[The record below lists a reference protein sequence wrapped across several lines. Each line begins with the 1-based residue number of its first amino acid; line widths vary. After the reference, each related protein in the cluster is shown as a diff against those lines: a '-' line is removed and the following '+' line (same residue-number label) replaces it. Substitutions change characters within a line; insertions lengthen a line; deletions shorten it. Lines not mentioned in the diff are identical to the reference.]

1 MRCLSFLSP
10 WRDGWR
16 NLAADEYF
24 LTALSPDD
32 ILLYF
37 YVNEN
42 AVVIGRNQNAWR
54 ECNLAN
60 MEADGVQLVRRMSG
74 GGAVYHDGG
83 NLNFSFHL
91 PKSCYD
97 VERQLTVILNA
108 LRALGVEAAFTGRND
123 LTAGGKKFSGSAF
136 CARGD
141 RMLHHGTLLVS
152 ADLEKLS
159 GYLNVSEQKIKSKG
173 VTSVRA
179 RVCNLSDL
187 VSGLTTDDTR
197 RAVEEAFAAAYG
209 PWTPWRPESAKAE
222 LEALYEKHRSWT
234 WRLGESAPFTWE
246 GEKRFPWGEVQLGL
260 SVQNGVVDEAVLHT
274 DALDTQL
281 PRRVAHALAG
291 VQFSAREMSA
301 ALRSAGGG
309 ELAEL
314 AEWLE
319 ENS

>member
-1 MRCLSFLSP
+1 MRCLTYLSP

-37 YVNEN
+37 YINEN

-54 ECNLAN
+54 ECNLER

-83 NLNFSFHL
+83 NLNFSFHV
-91 PKSCYD
+91 PKDCYD

-108 LRALGVEAAFTGRND
+108 VRALGVEAAFTGRND
-123 LTAGGKKFSGSAF
+123 LTAGGKKFSGNAF

-141 RMLHHGTLLVS
+141 RRLHHGTLLVG
-152 ADLEKLS
+152 ADLEKLP
-159 GYLNVSEQKIKSKG
+159 GYLNVSERKIKAKG
-173 VTSVRA
+173 VESVRA

-187 VSGLTTDDTR
+187 VPGLTVDAAR
-197 RAVEEAFAAAYG
+197 RAVEEAYAAEYG
-209 PWTPWRPESAKAE
+209 PWAPWRPEGAQAE
-222 LEALYEKHRSWT
+222 LEALYEKHRSWD
-234 WRLGESAPFTWE
+234 WRLGESAPFSWE
-246 GEKRFPWGEVQLGL
+246 GEKRFSWGEVQLGL
-260 SVQNGVVDEAVLHT
+260 SVQNGVVSGVVLHT

-281 PRRVAHALAG
+281 PRQVARALAG
-291 VQFSAREMSA
+291 VRFSARELST
-301 ALRSAGGG
+301 ALRRAGGD
-309 ELAEL
+309 ELSEL

-319 ENS
+319 KNS